1 MSIVLQEDKNVQ
13 VEAPP
18 VPDLTPQEAHQGSSP
33 SPEGI

>member
-1 MSIVLQEDKNVQ
+1 MSTVLEENKNVQ

-18 VPDLTPQEAHQGSSP
+18 VPDLTPQEAHQRSSP